1 MSIAVPIH
9 ALDAGSFAA
18 HFVPRWLELA
28 RDEAHGGVF
37 DRLDMEGRPV
47 AGDPKTTLVQA
58 RIVFT
63 LAHLHLHLATG
74 DTRLLDAA
82 RDVYGFIDQHLRD
95 EDGGYRF
102 SVAGDGSPL
111 ADPQS
116 RLRRSYDQSFVL
128 LALVT
133 LQKAAPEA
141 VDQTRIDDCWRFIS
155 ERLTDPSDGS
165 LWEDDAM
172 AATGAMPGDLRA
184 QNPHMHMFEALLQAF
199 EMTGEPVWLDRAR
212 ALPDLAK
219 RHFIDPETG
228 AVREFVGH
236 DLTPFAGV
244 QGERREPGHQY
255 EWAWLLHRFADLSGE
270 EDVRKIALPMAA
282 FAERHGLRSSGP
294 MAGVPFDALGADG
307 RVRED
312 THLLWPLTEAGK
324 LSAALH
330 LATGDAAHAARA
342 KDLAAIMF
350 ARYFAPAAQSGRP
363 VWFNR
368 LDGEGRPV
376 WAEALSRLLYHVA
389 IFVTEGARAGLWT
402 LAPVSKPK
410 N

>member
-1 MSIAVPIH
+1 MSIGVPLH
-9 ALDAGSFAA
+9 VLDAGSFAA

-28 RDEAHGGVF
+28 RDETHGGVF
-37 DRLDMEGRPV
+37 DRLDMDARPV

-58 RIVFT
+58 RIAFT
-63 LAHLHLHLATG
+63 LAHLHLATG
-74 DTRLLDAA
+74 EPRLLDAA
-82 RDVYGFIDQHLRD
+82 LEVYRFLDKHLRD

-102 SVAGDGSPL
+102 SVGRDGSPL
-111 ADPQS
+111 ADAAS

-133 LQKAAPEA
+133 LRKAAPDA
-141 VDQTRIDDCWRFIS
+141 VDPARIDDCWRFIS
-155 ERLTDPSDGS
+155 ERLTDASAGS
-165 LWEDDAM
+165 LFEDDAM
-172 AATGAMPGDLRA
+172 AAAGAKSSDLRA

-212 ALPDLAK
+212 GMLELAK
-219 RHFIDPETG
+219 RHFVDPETG

-236 DLTPFAGV
+236 DLAPLAGV
-244 QGERREPGHQY
+244 DGERREPGHQY

-270 EDVRKIALPMAA
+270 EDVRKLALPMIA

-294 MAGVPFDALGADG
+294 MAGVPFDVLGADG

-324 LSAALH
+324 HSAALY
-330 LATGDAAHAARA
+330 LATGDEAHAGRAR
-342 KDLAAIMF
+342 DLAAIMF
-350 ARYFAPAAQSGRP
+350 GRYFAPAAQSGRP

-389 IFVTEGARAGLWT
+389 IFITEGARAGLWT
-402 LAPVSKPK
+402 LAPAFKPK

>member
-1 MSIAVPIH
+1 MSIVVPIH
-9 ALDAGSFAA
+9 AVDAGSFATS
-18 HFVPRWLELA
+18 FVPRWLEFA
-28 RDEAHGGVF
+28 RDAVHGGVF

-47 AGDPKTTLVQA
+47 AGDPKTTLVLA
-58 RIVFT
+58 RVAFT
-63 LAHLHLHLATG
+63 LAHLHLATG

-82 RDVYGFIDQHLRD
+82 REVHGFLDRHLRD

-102 SVAGDGSPL
+102 SVARDGSRL
-111 ADPQS
+111 AGPAS

-133 LQKAAPEA
+133 LRKAAPDA
-141 VDQTRIDDCWRFIS
+141 VDPARIDDCWRFIS
-155 ERLTDPSDGS
+155 TRLTDPSDGS
-165 LWEDDAM
+165 LFEDDVM
-172 AATGAMPGDLRA
+172 AAAGARPGDLRA

-212 ALPDLAK
+212 PMLELAR

-228 AVREFVGH
+228 AVREFVGY
-236 DLTPFAGV
+236 DLKPFDGV
-244 QGERREPGHQY
+244 EGERREPGHQY

-270 EDVRKIALPMAA
+270 EDVRKLALPMTA
-282 FAERHGLRSSGP
+282 FAERHGLRSAGA

-307 RVRED
+307 WVSED

-324 LSAALH
+324 LSAALY
-330 LATGDAAHAARA
+330 LATGDEAHAVRAR
-342 KDLAAIMF
+342 DLAAIMF

-402 LAPVSKPK
+402 LANASKPK